1 MPNGG
6 IMLTWQ
12 DPFFFAD
19 LALVALILILVI
31 RYESAL
37 RGMQL
42 RLQDSIRK
50 ARMDST
56 ERSASVL
63 VGKLSE
69 EFAPVYLSS
78 KLHVDPRD
86 FRHLGSPVDFV
97 AFRGLS
103 GEGREP
109 VDIVFI
115 EIKAGKPSLSQRE
128 RRVKDAVESKRVSY
142 FEFDIGSL
150 ARTRTKA

>member
-1 MPNGG
+1 
-6 IMLTWQ
+6 MLLWE
-12 DPFFFAD
+12 DPFFVAD

-31 RYESAL
+31 RYEL
-37 RGMQL
+37 TLHDMQL
-42 RLQDSIRK
+42 QMQDSIRRTK
-50 ARMDST
+50 MDST

-78 KLHVDPRD
+78 ELRVDPRD

-103 GEGREP
+103 EEGRKP

-115 EIKAGKPSLSQRE
+115 EVKAGKPSLSQRE

-150 ARTRTKA
+150 ARTRKKA

>member
-1 MPNGG
+1 
-6 IMLTWQ
+6 MLTWE

-19 LALVALILILVI
+19 LVLVALILILVI

-37 RGMQL
+37 RDMEL

-50 ARMDST
+50 ARIDST

-103 GEGREP
+103 DEGREP

-150 ARTRTKA
+150 ARARTKA